1 MFNSCNQMI
10 MLISIFLFPWFYFHI
25 YPMEEHLVYSLG
37 MQLVKVKPIEKNLYR
52 VTIDNRPVGHI
63 RKRDG
68 GWVLEEYSKE
78 ELTAE
83 AVQLI
88 GEKIDLLPWQLT
100 Q

>member
-1 MFNSCNQMI
+1 MVY
-10 MLISIFLFPWFYFHI
+10 LHI
-25 YPMEEHLVYSLG
+25 YPMGEHLVYSLG
-37 MQLVKVKPIEKNLYR
+37 IQLVKVKPIEKNLYR

-68 GWVLEEYSKE
+68 GWMLEEYAKE

>member
-1 MFNSCNQMI
+1 
-10 MLISIFLFPWFYFHI
+10 
-25 YPMEEHLVYSLG
+25 MEEHLVYSLG
-37 MQLVKVKPIEKNLYR
+37 TQLVKVKPIERNLYR
-52 VTIDNRPVGHI
+52 VTIDNSPVGHI

-68 GWVLEEYSKE
+68 GWMLEEYAKE

-88 GEKIDLLPWQLT
+88 GDKIDLLPWQLT